1 MSLFNIILLLGAIGI
16 IIPRVRRNG
25 PVAGI
30 IFSIFPIIGLAITM
44 LILAAFWGMIKMAAY
59 NYDDGPEKE
68 QEAWRQEQIASTGV
82 DPCTEFHDSERQR
95 RDYQQRVDSGEISQ
109 GEAMMKPLSDQKYR
123 DLTWEERDAAL
134 KHDYEMRQKCPPLDF
149 IEQMH

>member
-16 IIPRVRRNG
+16 IIPRVRHNG

-30 IFSIFPIIGLAITM
+30 IFSIFPIIGLVISM

-68 QEAWRQEQIASTGV
+68 QEAWRQEQIASIGV
-82 DPCTEFHDSERQR
+82 DPCAEFHEGERERRVAVERIKNGDISE
-95 RDYQQRVDSGEISQ
+95 GE
-109 GEAMMKPLSDQKYR
+109 MMTAPMDNRTYEGM
-123 DLTWEERDAAL
+123 TWEEKDAAL
-134 KHDYEMRQKCPPLDF
+134 KHDHEMRQKCPPLDF
-149 IEQMH
+149 IEPLN